1 MVQIDQIT
9 RCLDEDQIKIILN
22 TSKRHKSDRTI
33 LRHAKL
39 THQVRRVTHS
49 GIYDRPYFSTQLY
62 TLLFQHG
69 GTSMTRLSDVGVMVK
84 DALVNR
90 PR

>member
-1 MVQIDQIT
+1 MQIDRIIRQ
-9 RCLDEDQIKIILN
+9 LDEDQIRIILN
-22 TSKRHKSDRTI
+22 TSKRLKSDRTI

-49 GIYDRPYFSTQLY
+49 GIYDRPYFSAQLD
-62 TLLFQHG
+62 TLLFQNG
-69 GTSMTRLSDVGVMVK
+69 GNGTTRLSEVGIMVK
-84 DALVNR
+84 DAIIAL